1 MSDTP
6 LLKIS
11 YYDEFKCLMG
21 KCPDNCCHG
30 WGIPLD
36 EEALGRF
43 KKEKGLWGMWIRSTI
58 HGKEQKVF
66 SPMSVRCPHLCRD
79 GLCGLQKKRGE
90 SYIADVCREYP
101 KVRMNYG
108 PLAEY
113 HLDLSCVHA
122 ASLFLRFRNEDEL
135 LKDSCAEDLPET
147 YGNNDD
153 EEYFSTLYLH
163 RQKMIDGIKEAS
175 VTGAEE
181 LDHLLCSMA
190 GREWMIQKDLLVLG
204 KSEKWDDD
212 EVYDPGCR
220 IFVFPIESI
229 NEMMSTCFFEEWLQY
244 SGKYLYKLCKLY
256 YKRFDKLNYKQGEEL
271 WNELTER
278 YVYNDPHIVRLA
290 GDYMISLLLRRYL
303 ISYEDYSPYHHFK
316 DAYLSLNL
324 FLLFYILWY
333 DKNGKPKKREIAHII
348 SVVEKRFFHND
359 YALKDIHAAV
369 KAEKNFP

>member
-6 LLKIS
+6 LLKTG

-36 EEALGRF
+36 EEALERF

-90 SYIADVCREYP
+90 SFIADVCREYP

-108 PLAEY
+108 PVAEY

-122 ASLFLRFRNEDEL
+122 ASLFLRHRDDEEL
-135 LKDSCAEDLPET
+135 LIRSSAEDLPET

-153 EEYFSTLYLH
+153 IEYFTTLYSH
-163 RQKMIDGIKEAS
+163 RQTIIDTINAAS
-175 VTGAEE
+175 LMGAKE
-181 LDHLLCSMA
+181 LDDALRRIA
-190 GREWMIQKDLLVLG
+190 GREWAIQKELLTLG
-204 KSEKWDDD
+204 NSDKWDDD
-212 EVYDPGCR
+212 DVYDTGQEL
-220 IFVFPIESI
+220 FLLPIEDV

-256 YKRFDKLNYKQGEEL
+256 YKCFDKLNYRQGDEL
-271 WNELTER
+271 WHDMSER
-278 YVYNDPHIVRLA
+278 YIYNDPHIVKLA
-290 GDYMISLLLRRYL
+290 GDYMISLILRRYL

-324 FLLFYILWY
+324 FLLFYMLSY
-333 DKNGKPKKREIAHII
+333 EKNGKPKKREIAHII

-369 KAEKNFP
+369 KTEKNFS